1 MAIAIFSGI
10 PALSMFR
17 TAVRRKS
24 CGIFPAQTF
33 TFDESK
39 EYSNVAKEHYSDLK
53 ANRGWDHIFGSAVY
67 DTSCFYP
74 GLQAADMVA
83 YEGRRRIERETVDT
97 EVRPIRKLL
106 LNLESK
112 HQLTIAHHDR
122 FSLESFKARWNA
134 MKTQL
139 MRRTGQ

>member
-1 MAIAIFSGI
+1 MKAKNI
-10 PALSMFR
+10 PMSPRSTILILKLIVDG
-17 TAVRRKS
+17 T
-24 CGIFPAQTF
+24 TF
-33 TFDESK
+33 LVQQFMTL
-39 EYSNVAKEHYSDLK
+39 VAFIRACKPL
-53 ANRGWDHIFGSAVY
+53 I
-67 DTSCFYP
+67 
-74 GLQAADMVA
+74 MVA